1 MRFLISKAKFL
12 KDNFVKG
19 IKPFLVLRYSL
30 IENKQGA
37 LVPTPLPTPKGAVV
51 ISALQDDGREFVK
64 NKVRY
69 SFVGFSNVEPL
80 AGEFPKD
87 RFWVGKTAKH
97 KITKVGDKIPG
108 DIVPHDADDW
118 VPVITIVDIV
128 EQYIFV
134 QHDWRFG
141 TEEQIASAIHVGLKG
156 AILDQYNYSIF
167 IEPKTI
173 KGEFWNVIN
182 LHKKIYKIELELI
195 SPNILQTNVK
205 ARDALKAMKELFDQD
220 EVKITLTNEYGDLK
234 VPKAPIE
241 DYVDYIEEGEGKWSV
256 TTEGGNGGK
265 KTYKSIS
272 AIVTID
278 LDIPSHEVVMH
289 EGQLELETGQPAPG
303 RSDNDARMVADVYAA
318 IGGLLRR

>member
-1 MRFLISKAKFL
+1 M
-12 KDNFVKG
+12 KG

-37 LVPTPLPTPKGAVV
+37 LVPKPLPSPKGAVV
-51 ISALQDDGREFVK
+51 VSALQDDGREFVK

-69 SFVGFSNVEPL
+69 SFVGFSYVEPM
-80 AGEFPKD
+80 ADEFPKG
-87 RFWVGKTAKH
+87 RFLVGKTAKH

-128 EQYIFV
+128 DQYVFV

-141 TEEQIASAIHVGLKG
+141 TEEQIANAIHAGLKD
-156 AILDQYNYSIF
+156 AVLDEFNYSIF

-173 KGEFWNVIN
+173 KGEFWNVVRS
-182 LHKKIYKIELELI
+182 HRKVYKVELELI
-195 SPNILQTNVK
+195 SPNILETNVK

-220 EVKITLTNEYGDLK
+220 EVKITLSNEYGDLK
-234 VPKAPIE
+234 IPTAPLE

-256 TTEGGNGGK
+256 TTEGEHGGK
-265 KTYKSIS
+265 NTHKSIS
-272 AIVTID
+272 AIVTLD
-278 LDIPSHEVVMH
+278 LDVPSDEVVMH

-303 RSDNDARMVADVYAA
+303 RFDNDARMVADVYSA
-318 IGGLLRR
+318 IGKSLRR

>member
-1 MRFLISKAKFL
+1 M
-12 KDNFVKG
+12 KG

-37 LVPTPLPTPKGAVV
+37 LVPEPLPIPKGAVV
-51 ISALQDDGREFVK
+51 VSALQDDAREFVK

-69 SFVGFSNVEPL
+69 SFVGFVYVDPV
-80 AGEFPKD
+80 ADEFPKG
-87 RFWVGKTAKH
+87 RFLVGKTAKH

-118 VPVITIVDIV
+118 VPVITIVDLV
-128 EQYIFV
+128 DQYIFV

-141 TEEQIASAIHVGLKG
+141 TEEQIANAINVGLKEPV
-156 AILDQYNYSIF
+156 LDRYNYSIF
-167 IEPKTI
+167 IEPKTT
-173 KGEFWNVIN
+173 KGEFWNVVRS
-182 LHKKIYKIELELI
+182 HRKIYEVELDLI
-195 SPNILQTNVK
+195 SPNILETNVK

-220 EVKITLTNEYGDLK
+220 EVKITLSNEYGDLK

-256 TTEGGNGGK
+256 TTEGDHGGK

-272 AIVTID
+272 AIVKID
-278 LDIPSHEVVMH
+278 LDVPSDEVVMH
-289 EGQLELETGQPAPG
+289 DGQLELETGQPAPG
-303 RSDNDARMVADVYAA
+303 RSDNDARMVADVYSA
-318 IGGLLRR
+318 IGKSLGR